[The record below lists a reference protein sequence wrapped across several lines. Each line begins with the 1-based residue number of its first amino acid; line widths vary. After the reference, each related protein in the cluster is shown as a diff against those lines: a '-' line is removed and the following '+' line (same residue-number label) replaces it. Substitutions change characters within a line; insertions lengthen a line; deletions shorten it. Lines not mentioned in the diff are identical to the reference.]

1 MSYHDSTTPKESRDT
16 WCTPPEIYHALNREF
31 HFVGDVAASD
41 ANHLH
46 HCYLTEKED
55 ALSPDTIW
63 DFEFQDGYVWCN
75 PPYSNIMPWVKKA
88 QQGNEMGDVG
98 VVMLV
103 PADTS
108 VGWFRQAIEDV
119 TEVRFITGGRLSFI
133 NPSTGKPVS
142 GNNKGSMLLI
152 WNRHRPRVKQFGTVE
167 RDVLMRYGAQ
177 FLNEWSAA

>member
-1 MSYHDSTTPKESRDT
+1 MTIKSNTAPEDKDCWR
-16 WCTPPEIYHALNREF
+16 TPPEIYAALNREF
-31 HFVGDVAASD
+31 NFVGDVAAS
-41 ANHLH
+41 ASNHLH
-46 HCYLTEKED
+46 HFYLTEKDD

-63 DFEFQDGYVWCN
+63 DLEFQDGYVWCN
-75 PPYSNIMPWVKKA
+75 PPYSDIMPWVHKA
-88 QQGNEMGDVG
+88 QQGDEVG

-133 NPSTGKPVS
+133 SPSTGKPVS

-152 WNRHRPRVKQFGTVE
+152 WNRHRPKAKQFGTVD

-177 FLNEWSAA
+177 FLNQRSAA